1 MFIKNILS
9 FAYLLKINIKYRYI
23 NMYIYIYIRIGL
35 EKILEN
41 KLNSYFFVKKNCKM
55 VMEKI
60 ISSILFQ
67 LLIFIII

>member
-41 KLNSYFFVKKNCKM
+41 KLNSYF
-55 VMEKI
+55 
-60 ISSILFQ
+60 L
-67 LLIFIII
+67 

>member
-23 NMYIYIYIRIGL
+23 NMYIYIRIGL